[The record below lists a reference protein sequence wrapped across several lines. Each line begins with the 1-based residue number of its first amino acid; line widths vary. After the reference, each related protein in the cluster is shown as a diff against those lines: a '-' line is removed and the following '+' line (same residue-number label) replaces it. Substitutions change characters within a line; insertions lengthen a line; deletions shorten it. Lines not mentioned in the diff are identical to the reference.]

1 MRASVK
7 TAAYGLLK
15 SLIVDEVKELCEVLT
30 YFNSRC
36 REDCRADCLAQ
47 GCESEKKSLTE
58 NKTAG
63 STNIYMQGSQSV
75 CPCCR
80 R

>member
-1 MRASVK
+1 MRGPVK

-15 SLIVDEVKELCEVLT
+15 SLTPAEVEALCQVLT
-30 YFNSRC
+30 YFNTHC
-36 REDCRADCLAQ
+36 REGCRAECLAQ
-47 GCESEKKSLTE
+47 GCETEQKSLTE

-63 STNIYMQGSQSV
+63 STSIYMSGSQSV

>member
-15 SLIVDEVKELCEVLT
+15 SLTPPEVEELCEVLT
-30 YFNSRC
+30 YFNTHC
-36 REDCRADCLAQ
+36 REDSRAECLAQ
-47 GCESEKKSLTE
+47 GCEMEKKSMTE

-63 STNIYMQGSQSV
+63 STNIYMSGSQSV